1 VFLFLFLGGLRN
13 GERRARGIIY
23 MVELV
28 NGLVEGLK
36 VILRAFYCKD
46 EGEREWRNATP
57 CHI

>member
-1 VFLFLFLGGLRN
+1 
-13 GERRARGIIY
+13 

-46 EGEREWRNATP
+46 KGEREWRNATP

>member
-1 VFLFLFLGGLRN
+1 VSLFLFLGGLRN
-13 GERRARGIIY
+13 GERRARII

-46 EGEREWRNATP
+46 KGEREWRNATP